1 MEGVT
6 RPWKE
11 AYTAQSYDYLREAAI
26 RRDRSVER
34 FIEDQRRN
42 RSESPPEE
50 SWGPQLYPTEG
61 RIDRHRSA
69 RAIERPSTPDRPIPA
84 QTRPW
89 RTDSPE
95 RPTGTLSGVYSDPG
109 PRGRS
114 RQRSGLVERNIFA
127 TPQMNRET
135 ILGSEEEDEGNE
147 SGSTKMEF
155 AAMVGLFP
163 EKDRGETS
171 REYLR
176 RCHVSG
182 DRDNAYWAWIA
193 YDPLGRRLF
202 QQKGHVKGSAQTAEI
217 EAFMKAL
224 AWADRKKFRD
234 IKIISDSK
242 YVVEGFDQNLDIWRQ
257 TNFQT
262 HKGKELEHMEQ
273 WIVISQLAQRKR
285 IWVEHIYSHRPVTD
299 EKGKGNQEV
308 DKLAQLRHAGALLE
322 TREG

>member
-1 MEGVT
+1 M
-6 RPWKE
+6 
-11 AYTAQSYDYLREAAI
+11 L
-26 RRDRSVER
+26 
-34 FIEDQRRN
+34 
-42 RSESPPEE
+42 
-50 SWGPQLYPTEG
+50 L
-61 RIDRHRSA
+61 IDPKWQFR
-69 RAIERPSTPDRPIPA
+69 
-84 QTRPW
+84 
-89 RTDSPE
+89 
-95 RPTGTLSGVYSDPG
+95 LSGDP
-109 PRGRS
+109 PTKP
-114 RQRSGLVERNIFA
+114 V
-127 TPQMNRET
+127 
-135 ILGSEEEDEGNE
+135 SEEKKLKFLPKVIIYTD
-147 SGSTKMEF
+147 GSK
-155 AAMVGLFP
+155 
-163 EKDRGETS
+163 KNQ
-171 REYLR
+171 
-176 RCHVSG
+176 

-262 HKGKELEHMEQ
+262 HKGKELEHMEK

-285 IWVEHIYSHRPVTD
+285 IWVEHIHSHRPVTD

-322 TREG
+322 TRAAYVPKSWYHEGKVVVPEEEMEGFIKMAHETLGHAGQERITRWFKRQGILIPGWKEKYQEIKRACERCALKGGMRESAD